1 MRFAARLCLSVIPV
15 LFAVSLITFFA
26 IEVLPGNTA
35 EQLAG
40 ANATPEQVERLEAA
54 LRLDR
59 PPWVRYGEWIGGA
72 VVGDLGVSLAN
83 RQPVVSLIGERLPV
97 TLGLTAVA
105 LFLAL
110 AAAVPMAVFSVF
122 HPGGAVDRT
131 VAVLSMTG
139 LSLAGYI
146 LGPLLILIFSV
157 QFGILPSI
165 GYTPL
170 GEGLIAGMRSLVLPA
185 TALAIPLFGLYTRF
199 LRGDLLEQIDGYD
212 YVLAA
217 KARGIGPWR
226 ALLRHALPNSLFGL
240 MTLVG
245 LHLGALLGGAVI
257 VEQIFALPGVGQLL
271 FQAVNLRDITV
282 IQAVVLLLAVATV
295 LANLAV
301 DVLYAVLDPRIRH
314 GRA

>member
-1 MRFAARLCLSVIPV
+1 MRFVARLCLSVVPA

-40 ANATPEQVERLEAA
+40 ANATSEQIERLEQA

-59 PPWVRYGEWIGGA
+59 PPWLRYGEWVGGA
-72 VVGDLGVSLAN
+72 LVGDFGRSLAN
-83 RQPVVSLIGERLPV
+83 RQSVTSLIGERLPV
-97 TLGLTAVA
+97 TLALTSLA
-105 LFLAL
+105 LSLAL
-110 AAAVPMAVFSVF
+110 ATAVLLALISV
-122 HPGGAVDRT
+122 HRPGGVVDRT
-131 VAVLSMTG
+131 VAILSMTG

-146 LGPLLILIFSV
+146 LGPLLILVFAV
-157 QFGILPSI
+157 QLGILPSI

-170 GEGLIAGMRSLVLPA
+170 GDDLIAGIRSLILPA
-185 TALAIPLFGLYTRF
+185 TALAVPLIGLYTRF
-199 LRGDLLEQIDGYD
+199 LRGDLLEQIDGHD
-212 YVLAA
+212 YMLAA
-217 KARGIGPWR
+217 RARGIGPWR

-257 VEQIFALPGVGQLL
+257 VEQIFALPGIGQLL
-271 FQAVNLRDITV
+271 LQSVNLRDIAV
-282 IQAVVLLLAVATV
+282 VQAVVLLLATATV
-295 LANLAV
+295 LANLTV
-301 DVLYAVLDPRIRH
+301 DVLYAALDPRIRH

>member
-1 MRFAARLCLSVIPV
+1 MRFAARLCLSVVPV

-40 ANATPEQVERLEAA
+40 ANATPEQIERLETA

-59 PPWVRYGEWIGGA
+59 PAWARYGEWIGGA
-72 VVGDLGVSLAN
+72 LVGDLGVSLAN
-83 RQPVVSLIGERLPV
+83 RQPVVALIAERLPV
-97 TLGLTAVA
+97 TLTLAT
-105 LFLAL
+105 LAL
-110 AAAVPMAVFSVF
+110 LLALVAAVPLAVLSVRK
-122 HPGGAVDRT
+122 PGSMVDRAAT
-131 VAVLSMTG
+131 MLSMTG

-146 LGPLLILIFSV
+146 LAPLLILVFAV
-157 QFGILPSI
+157 WLGILPSI

-170 GEGLIAGMRSLVLPA
+170 SDDFVAGLRSLILPA
-185 TALAIPLFGLYTRF
+185 IALAIPLLGLYTRF
-199 LRGDLLEQIDGYD
+199 LRGDLLEQIDAHD

-217 KARGIGPWR
+217 RARGIGPWR
-226 ALLRHALPNSLFGL
+226 VLLRHALPNSLFGL
-240 MTLVG
+240 ITLVG

-271 FQAVNLRDITV
+271 LQAVNLRDSTV
-282 IQAVVLLLAVATV
+282 IQAVVLLLATTTV
-295 LANLAV
+295 LANLSV
-301 DVLYAVLDPRIRH
+301 DALYAALDPRIRH

>member
-1 MRFAARLCLSVIPV
+1 MRFAARLVLSVVPV

-40 ANATPEQVERLEAA
+40 ANATSEQIERLETA

-59 PPWVRYGEWIGGA
+59 PPWVRYGEWIGGTLR
-72 VVGDLGVSLAN
+72 GDLGISLAN
-83 RQPVVSLIGERLPV
+83 RQSVASLIGERLPV
-97 TLGLTAVA
+97 TLALTTLA
-105 LFLAL
+105 LGLAL
-110 AAAVPMAVFSVF
+110 AAAIPLALFSVYR
-122 HPGGAVDRT
+122 PGGVVDR
-131 VAVLSMTG
+131 VVSIFSITG

-146 LGPLLILIFSV
+146 LGPLLILIFAV
-157 QFGILPSI
+157 QLGILPSI
-165 GYTPL
+165 GYVPL
-170 GEGLIAGMRSLVLPA
+170 SENLLAGLRSLILPA
-185 TALAIPLFGLYTRF
+185 TALAVPLIGLYTRF
-199 LRGDLLEQIDGYD
+199 LRGDLLEQIDGHD
-212 YVLAA
+212 YILAA

-257 VEQIFALPGVGQLL
+257 VEQIFALPGIGQLL
-271 FQAVNLRDITV
+271 LQSVNLRDITV
-282 IQAVVLLLAVATV
+282 VQAVVLLLATSTV
-295 LANLAV
+295 LANLTV
-301 DVLYAVLDPRIRH
+301 DVLYAALDPRIRH